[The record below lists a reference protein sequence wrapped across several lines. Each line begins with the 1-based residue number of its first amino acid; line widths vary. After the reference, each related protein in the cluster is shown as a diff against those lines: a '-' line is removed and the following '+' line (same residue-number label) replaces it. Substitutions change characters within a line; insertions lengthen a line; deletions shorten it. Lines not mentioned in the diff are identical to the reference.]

1 MATTLHSFMDIF
13 DTRFEDGENSI
24 QLQKII
30 IPIIQRDYAQG
41 RDNPDVVRVRERFI
55 EALYKAVTEN
65 PITLDFVYGD
75 IDKEGNMTPLD
86 GQQRLTTLF
95 LLHWYAAKKE
105 NIVKDDYDFL
115 EKFSYETRYS
125 ARNFCHKL
133 VNYNP
138 EFKKDSLSEEI
149 IDQAWFPLDW
159 KNDPTISSM
168 LRMLDAIH
176 NRFKSMTDLWNK
188 LKERCITFYF
198 LPIKDMGLTDEL
210 YIKMNSRGKPLTLFE
225 HFKAELERE
234 IRNIDD
240 ELADKIMRKIDI
252 DWTDLLWK
260 YRNSNTGSLDDNII
274 DDEFLRYFK
283 FICDVIYYRKEIS
296 AGNRGKDVFELL
308 DLYSS
313 SKSQDAEENIK
324 TLERF
329 FDCWLNIPKY
339 SSPEEFLSSFMADT
353 HENGKILVKFASG
366 SNIFKDCLHT
376 YSDRGKFPLN
386 RFVLLYAITTYLQNL
401 DKVTESDFKRRIRIV
416 NNLIQNS
423 RDEISDR
430 QDRNR
435 MPAIL
440 KQTEAIILTGT
451 VNEDI
456 SSNFNVHQIFEEK
469 KKIKYLESHP
479 NMASVMFEL
488 EDHDLLKGQI
498 SIVGIKNLHYTKRFK
513 SLFECDKE
521 KVDCAMMAI
530 GNYGQMEGNKRRY
543 QYGTKSNRSDAW
555 ENLFHRSG
563 NSGFEDTKKI
573 LISLLDKYE
582 EFSNEI
588 LEKIAKDYLIQCK
601 ENYPFRY
608 YYIKYDEYRP
618 DSYGKM
624 WNDADADADA
634 EAEAKGYMFRVMQTE
649 TRLSE
654 YSYYPALKAALRA
667 ASKAASDSHLSK
679 EHYGDRLIFDDEY
692 ITCEKDS
699 YLIRKNK
706 DDSFVE
712 SIEIK
717 QNADGIDIED
727 RIIVLKNYIEK
738 KYIDMLSI
746 AADISIAMKQ

>member
-1 MATTLHSFMDIF
+1 MAATLHSFMDIL

-41 RDNPDVVRVRERFI
+41 RDNPDVARVRERFI

-125 ARNFCHKL
+125 ARNFCHEL

-149 IDQAWFPLDW
+149 IDQARFRLDW
-159 KNDPTISSM
+159 KNDPTIDSM

-176 NRFKSMTDLWNK
+176 NRFKSVTDLWNK

-240 ELADKIMRKIDI
+240 ELANKIMRKIDI

-313 SKSQDAEENIK
+313 SKSKDAEENIK

-329 FDCWLNIPKY
+329 FDCWLNIRDYSDPKD
-339 SSPEEFLSSFMADT
+339 FLSSFMANT
-353 HENGKILVKFASG
+353 HEDGKILVKSG
-366 SNIFKDCLHT
+366 SDLNIFKDCLHT
-376 YSDRGKFPLN
+376 YSERAKFPLN

-430 QDRNR
+430 QDRSR

-456 SSNFNVHQIFEEK
+456 IIIPNFNVHQIEEEK
-469 KKIKYLESHP
+469 DKIEHLESHP
-479 NMASVMFEL
+479 DMDSVMFEL

-498 SIVGIKNLHYTKRFK
+498 SIVGIKNLHYTERFE
-513 SLFECDKE
+513 SLFKCDKG

-543 QYGTKSNRSDAW
+543 QYGTKSNSSAW
-555 ENLFHRSG
+555 ENLFHRSS
-563 NSGFEDTKKI
+563 NSGFEETSKI

-582 EFSNEI
+582 EFSDEI
-588 LEKIAKDYLIQCK
+588 LEKIAKDYLEECK
-601 ENYPFRY
+601 GKGEYPFRY

-618 DSYGKM
+618 NSYGKM
-624 WNDADADADA
+624 WNDDDADA
-634 EAEAKGYMFRVMQTE
+634 ETEAKGYMFRVMQTE
-649 TRLSE
+649 SRLSE
-654 YSYYPALKAALRA
+654 SSYAPAL
-667 ASKAASDSHLSK
+667 KAASDSHLSK
-679 EHYGDRLIFDDEY
+679 KDYGDRLIFGDEY
-692 ITCEKDS
+692 ITCTKDS
-699 YLIRKNK
+699 YVRRKS
-706 DDSFVE
+706 DDPNSE
-712 SIEIK
+712 PIIIKIK
-717 QNADGIDIED
+717 QNAKGIDTED
-727 RIIVLKNYIEK
+727 RISLLKGYIEDNFA
-738 KYIDMLSI
+738 DMLSMTT
-746 AADISIAMKQ
+746 DSRS

>member
-125 ARNFCHKL
+125 ARNFCHEL

-176 NRFKSMTDLWNK
+176 NRFKSVTDLWNK

-240 ELADKIMRKIDI
+240 ELANKIMRKIDI

-376 YSDRGKFPLN
+376 YSDRAKFPLN

-451 VNEDI
+451 VKDI
-456 SSNFNVHQIFEEK
+456 SPNFNVHQILEEK
-469 KKIKYLESHP
+469 EKIKYLESNP
-479 NMASVMFEL
+479 NMASVIFEL

-498 SIVGIKNLHYTKRFK
+498 SIIGIENLNYHERFE

-543 QYGTKSNRSDAW
+543 QYGTKSNSSAW
-555 ENLFHRSG
+555 ENLFHKSS
-563 NSGFEDTKKI
+563 NSGFQKTSDI

-582 EFSNEI
+582 KFSNEI
-588 LEKIAKDYLIQCK
+588 LEKIAKDYLEKCEVEEK
-601 ENYPFRY
+601 YPFRY

-624 WNDADADADA
+624 WNDDADA
-634 EAEAKGYMFRVMQTE
+634 EDETEAKGYTFRVMQTE
-649 TRLSE
+649 SRLSE
-654 YSYYPALKAALRA
+654 SSYAPAL
-667 ASKAASDSHLSK
+667 KAASDSHLSK
-679 EHYGDRLIFDDEY
+679 KDYGDRLIFDNVY
-692 ITCEKDS
+692 ITYEKDS
-699 YLIRKNK
+699 YLIRKNE
-706 DDSFVE
+706 DDSIVG
-712 SIEIK
+712 SIEFK

-727 RIIVLKNYIEK
+727 RIIRLKNYIEEN
-738 KYIDMLSI
+738 L
-746 AADISIAMKQ
+746 

>member
-125 ARNFCHKL
+125 ARNFCHEL

-234 IRNIDD
+234 IHNIDD
-240 ELADKIMRKIDI
+240 ELANKIMRKIDI

-313 SKSQDAEENIK
+313 SKSEDAEENIK

-329 FDCWLNIPKY
+329 FDCWLNIRDYSDPKD
-339 SSPEEFLSSFMADT
+339 FLSSFMANT
-353 HENGKILVKFASG
+353 HEDGKILVKSG
-366 SNIFKDCLHT
+366 SDLNIFKDCLHT
-376 YSDRGKFPLN
+376 YPDRAKFPLN

-440 KQTEAIILTGT
+440 KQTEAIILTG
-451 VNEDI
+451 VINDDI
-456 SSNFNVHQIFEEK
+456 GPSFNAHQILEEK
-469 KKIKYLESHP
+469 KKITYLESNP

-498 SIVGIKNLHYTKRFK
+498 SIFGIDNLDNLDNLHHYTKRFK

-543 QYGTKSNRSDAW
+543 QYGTKSNSSAW
-555 ENLFHRSG
+555 ENLFHQSS
-563 NSGFEDTKKI
+563 NSGFQKTSGI

-588 LEKIAKDYLIQCK
+588 LEKIAKDYLEKCEVEEK
-601 ENYPFRY
+601 YPFRY

-624 WNDADADADA
+624 WNDDADA
-634 EAEAKGYMFRVMQTE
+634 EDETEAKGYTFRVMQTE
-649 TRLSE
+649 SRLSE
-654 YSYYPALKAALRA
+654 SSYAPAL
-667 ASKAASDSHLSK
+667 KAASDSHLSK
-679 EHYGDRLIFDDEY
+679 KDYGDRLIFGDVY

-699 YLIRKNK
+699 YLIRKNE
-706 DDSFVE
+706 DDSIVG
-712 SIEIK
+712 SIKFK

-727 RIIVLKNYIEK
+727 RIIALKNYIKEN
-738 KYIDMLSI
+738 L
-746 AADISIAMKQ
+746 

>member
-125 ARNFCHKL
+125 ARNFCHE
-133 VNYNP
+133 VVTYNP

-176 NRFKSMTDLWNK
+176 NRFKSVTDLWNK

-240 ELADKIMRKIDI
+240 ELANKIMRKIDI

-313 SKSQDAEENIK
+313 SKNKDAEENIK

-329 FDCWLNIPKY
+329 FDCWLNIRDYSDPKD
-339 SSPEEFLSSFMADT
+339 FLSSFMANT
-353 HENGKILVKFASG
+353 HEDGKILVKSG
-366 SNIFKDCLHT
+366 SDLNIFKDCLHT
-376 YSDRGKFPLN
+376 YPDRAKFPLN

-456 SSNFNVHQIFEEK
+456 SPNFNVHQILEEK
-469 KKIKYLESHP
+469 EKIDYLKSNP
-479 NMASVMFEL
+479 DMAGVMFEL

-498 SIVGIKNLHYTKRFK
+498 SIVGIDNNSLDNLHHYTKRFK
-513 SLFECDKE
+513 SLFKCDKG

-555 ENLFHRSG
+555 ENLFHKSS
-563 NSGFEDTKKI
+563 NSGFEKTSDI

-582 EFSNEI
+582 EFSNEV
-588 LEKIAKDYLIQCK
+588 LEKIAKDYLIQCEEK
-601 ENYPFRY
+601 ENYPFEY
-608 YYIKYDEYRP
+608 YYIKYAEYRP
-618 DSYGKM
+618 DAYGKM
-624 WNDADADADA
+624 WNDDA
-634 EAEAKGYMFRVMQTE
+634 EDETEAKGYTFRVMQTE
-649 TRLSE
+649 SRLSE
-654 YSYYPALKAALRA
+654 SSYAPAL
-667 ASKAASDSHLSK
+667 KAASDSHLSK
-679 EHYGDRLIFDDEY
+679 KDYGDRLIFGSEY
-692 ITCEKDS
+692 ITCTKDS
-699 YLIRKNK
+699 YVRRKSDEPNSEPIIIK
-706 DDSFVE
+706 
-712 SIEIK
+712 IK
-717 QNADGIDIED
+717 QNAKGIDTED
-727 RIIVLKNYIEK
+727 RISLLKGYIEDNFA
-738 KYIDMLSI
+738 DMLNMTTDNRS
-746 AADISIAMKQ
+746 